1 MCVYI
6 SDDALWENKN
16 QGDSE
21 DAISCWIQMCVQ
33 SLVPL
38 CCSVSPCPSHPHP
51 PLFPAVAVFS
61 APATPCLYCLPVS
74 HLFQLL
80 ERLMS
85 VSCLCLALS
94 FTQIDAPHRETSR
107 K

>member
-1 MCVYI
+1 MWVYI

-51 PLFPAVAVFS
+51 PLFPRSGCLLCSRHTLLILPSRLPPLS
-61 APATPCLYCLPVS
+61 AS
-74 HLFQLL
+74 
-80 ERLMS
+80 
-85 VSCLCLALS
+85 
-94 FTQIDAPHRETSR
+94 RETHECFLSVLSLVIYSDR
-107 K
+107 CPTQRNF